1 MTPSSRLPEFAEAA
15 LATATVAT
23 VPPPGSLSVAGQYA
37 VATMAFAAIRWVT
50 GAVAASDG
58 FALPVVTPPNAIVFG
73 AGYVERGHNAP
84 RGRCWTPS

>member
-1 MTPSSRLPEFAEAA
+1 VNSTTRLAGPAA
-15 LATATVAT
+15 AAVATATVTT
-23 VPPPGSLSVAGQYA
+23 VPLPGSLTVAGQYA